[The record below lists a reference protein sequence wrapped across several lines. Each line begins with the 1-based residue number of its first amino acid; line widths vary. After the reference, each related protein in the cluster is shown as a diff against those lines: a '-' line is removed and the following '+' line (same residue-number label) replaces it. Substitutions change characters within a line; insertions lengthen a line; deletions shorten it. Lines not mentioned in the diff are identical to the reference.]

1 MANASRSLSNDTGP
15 DLLCD
20 VGRGGSRVLRDRA
33 YPRSVELSSA
43 DDHNLGCLAEQKKET
58 IRARDIKT
66 IAQIMEPIIGDN
78 AKTEAKRLISKF
90 STVNELFRYFAKND
104 PIPLGLSQPVARYLK
119 ILSNSFAYA
128 LEREVLSGPV
138 LPNSSSLH
146 DYLFNSC
153 SAAETEMFRALFLDA
168 ANRLIEDRL
177 MSIGTVDR
185 VPIYSRQVVKAA
197 LDLNATS
204 IILVHNHPSGDPS
217 PSSADIALTEKIIDA
232 CRTFELELI
241 DHLIVA
247 RSGIC
252 SFRDLGLLRSNQTE
266 KPQRAGEMREP
277 ANMFEFYLQSL
288 IDIIRKP

>member
-1 MANASRSLSNDTGP
+1 M
-15 DLLCD
+15 
-20 VGRGGSRVLRDRA
+20 
-33 YPRSVELSSA
+33 ELSPTA
-43 DDHNLGCLAEQKKET
+43 DIDLGRLTEQKKET

-66 IAQIMEPIIGDN
+66 VAQIMEPIIGDR
-78 AKTEAKRLISKF
+78 AKAEAKKLISKF
-90 STVNELFRYFAKND
+90 STVNELFLYFAKND
-104 PIPLGLSQPVARYLK
+104 ALPLGLSQPVARYLK
-119 ILSNSFAYA
+119 ILAHSFAYA

-153 SAAETEMFRALFLDA
+153 SAAETEMFRVLFLDA

-197 LDLNATS
+197 LDLNAAS

-217 PSSADIALTEKIIDA
+217 PSPADIALTEKIINA
-232 CRTFELELI
+232 CETFELELI

-252 SFRDLGLLRSNQTE
+252 SLRELDLLRNKDLGKRPRSGE
-266 KPQRAGEMREP
+266 IGKPASMVEI
-277 ANMFEFYLQSL
+277 YLQSL
-288 IDIIRKP
+288 LNIIRKP

>member
-1 MANASRSLSNDTGP
+1 
-15 DLLCD
+15 
-20 VGRGGSRVLRDRA
+20 
-33 YPRSVELSSA
+33 
-43 DDHNLGCLAEQKKET
+43 
-58 IRARDIKT
+58 
-66 IAQIMEPIIGDN
+66 MEPIIGDN